1 MAKQEEGGFY
11 LKPGLKEVAR
21 NMGDRP
27 AFRKG
32 GGFWSTLKKVGNT
45 ALRVGGELGVQAL
58 DLLQPD
64 PGNVGGSTNSFN
76 MGGIRS
82 AQRESNQAKDFENE
96 YFDESRKQVSE
107 GKQFFTLADYLD
119 DGGQTFFKDD
129 ARPNKGTTSYNSKK
143 KKNSPYGS

>member
-1 MAKQEEGGFY
+1 MAKQEEGAFY
-11 LKPGLKEVAR
+11 LKPALKQVTK
-21 NMGDRP
+21 NMGSP
-27 AFRKG
+27 ALRKG
-32 GGFWSTLKKVGNT
+32 DGFFGTLKKIGNT

-76 MGGIRS
+76 MGGIRG

-96 YFDESRKQVSE
+96 YFDKSREKVNKGE
-107 GKQFFTLADYLD
+107 VYFTLADYLD

-129 ARPNKGTTSYNSKK
+129 ARPNKGTTSYKK
-143 KKNSPYGS
+143 TPSSNKTMR